1 MIENG
6 ATGETKTSMREALAL
21 SAHAREEAVHH
32 TIATVMKSLQS
43 QSGVELAIANA
54 LWADTGATIAPEF
67 VRVCQEIYD
76 AVVRTLDLNEP
87 SAAVAINEWVAEK
100 TRGKIPQIVTAGS
113 IAGSPAVITNA
124 VYFKGKF
131 RDPFRSEETEPKTF
145 HLAGGHDKLVPMMR
159 RWFSSGAY
167 RVGKKA
173 EAAALSYEDSDIIL
187 FMILPKK
194 GISPE
199 QVLTEELLSELT
211 AEQSVELDLSMPR
224 FAIDFN
230 SDLKGSLQRLGMGIA
245 FQYPGADFSPI
256 GSSFFFIGDVLHK
269 TVLEVDEEGTVA
281 AAALGVVLGSAMPLR
296 PRTVKTLVF
305 DRPFAIVLS
314 DTITG
319 ATLFAGVIY
328 EP

>member
-1 MIENG
+1 
-6 ATGETKTSMREALAL
+6 
-21 SAHAREEAVHH
+21 
-32 TIATVMKSLQS
+32 
-43 QSGVELAIANA
+43 
-54 LWADTGATIAPEF
+54 
-67 VRVCQEIYD
+67 
-76 AVVRTLDLNEP
+76 
-87 SAAVAINEWVAEK
+87 VAINEWVAQK
-100 TRGKIPQIVTAGS
+100 TRGKIPQIVTPGA